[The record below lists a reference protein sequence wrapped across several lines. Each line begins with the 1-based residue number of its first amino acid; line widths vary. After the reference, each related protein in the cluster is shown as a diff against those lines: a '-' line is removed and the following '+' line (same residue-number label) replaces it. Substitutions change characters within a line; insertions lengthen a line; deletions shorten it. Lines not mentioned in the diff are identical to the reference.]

1 LIGNGLYGVDM
12 KEKDGECYVIEIN
25 DNQSIDSGV
34 EDAVLEEELYVKIMS
49 GLLARVE
56 RGKHGIA

>member
-1 LIGNGLYGVDM
+1 M
-12 KEKDGECYVIEIN
+12 IEVN

-34 EDAVLEEELYVKIMS
+34 EDLVLQDDLYVKIMA

-56 RGKHGIA
+56 RGKYGLV